1 MSSTRSVINSLLPSA
16 RPGRRQ
22 QRKLRVSPLSARR
35 MTRFTRLANEKNLTQ
50 TEDRQVCLSAL
61 SLGPIG
67 PSVGGTDART
77 PRPGPEKGD
86 VSSSVMNGAIPL
98 PLGQADLSFTAS
110 GDSLVRRTVLP
121 SGVRILSEQVP
132 GARSSTVGYWVA
144 VGSRDELPETFG
156 STHFLEHLLF
166 KGTTTRTALDI
177 AVSFDAV
184 GGEHNAVTAKEYTCY
199 FAKVQ
204 DRDLPMAVDVL
215 SDMVT
220 SSVIDSVEFENERGV
235 ILEELAM
242 ADDDPTDVAS
252 ERFFEAVLGD
262 HPLGRPIGGSP
273 NTIAAATRDRVMT
286 HYRGNYRAQDLVIT
300 VAGAVDHDLLVAR
313 VQAALRTAGWHL
325 AEESLPVARRDGAH
339 QLIERGSPLVVVQR
353 PIEQAN
359 ILLGVT
365 GIPAADDR
373 RSAMAVLN
381 SILGGGMSSRL
392 FQEIREKR
400 GLAYSVYSFS
410 PSYSDAGL
418 FGLYAGCSP
427 AKAAQVAE
435 LLVGEF
441 GRLAAGGVT
450 AEEMARA
457 VGQLSGASALALEDS
472 DTRMSRLGRAEITLG
487 EFSDLDESLRRLAL
501 VTAGGVRELAE
512 ELASRPLSI
521 AAVGTLDAKIFDGL
535 AGAPVLAVA

>member
-1 MSSTRSVINSLLPSA
+1 
-16 RPGRRQ
+16 
-22 QRKLRVSPLSARR
+22 
-35 MTRFTRLANEKNLTQ
+35 MT
-50 TEDRQVCLSAL
+50 
-61 SLGPIG
+61 
-67 PSVGGTDART
+67 
-77 PRPGPEKGD
+77 
-86 VSSSVMNGAIPL
+86 GAVPL
-98 PLGQADLSFTAS
+98 PLDLAELTISSS

-132 GARSSTVGYWVA
+132 GARSATVGYWIA
-144 VGSRDELPETFG
+144 VGSRDELPATFG

-166 KGTTTRTALDI
+166 KGTAARTALDI

-184 GGEHNAVTAKEYTCY
+184 GGEHNAMTAKEYTCY
-199 FAKVQ
+199 YAKVQ

-220 SSVIDSVEFENERGV
+220 SSLIDAGEFETERDV

-242 ADDDPTDVAS
+242 ADDDPSDVTS

-273 NTIAAATRDRVMT
+273 ETIRAATRDSVWN
-286 HYRGNYRAQDLVIT
+286 HYRANYRAQDLVIT
-300 VAGAVDHDLLVAR
+300 VAGAVDHDELVAG
-313 VQAALRTAGWHL
+313 VQRALASAGWDL
-325 AEESLPVARRDGAH
+325 EQEATPVERRDATLGVI
-339 QLIERGSPLVVVQR
+339 QRGSPLVVVHR

-359 ILLGVT
+359 ILMGVS
-365 GIPAADDR
+365 GIPASDDR
-373 RSAMAVLN
+373 RSTMAVLN

-427 AKAAQVAE
+427 AKAGQVAE
-435 LLVGEF
+435 LLLAEF
-441 GRLAAGGVT
+441 RRLGSGGVT
-450 AEEMARA
+450 DDEMRRA

-472 DTRMSRLGRAEITLG
+472 DTRMSRLGRSEITLG
-487 EFSDLDESLRRLAL
+487 EYADLDESLRRLAL
-501 VTAGGVRELAE
+501 VTPDDVRGLAV

-521 AAVGTLDAKIFDGL
+521 AAVGTVEASVFDGL
-535 AGAPVLAVA
+535 VDKPVHV